1 MTLYSVQQF
10 ATKENWIAIDTAG
23 SGGSRARKIAVQKR
37 KLRDLCTLRKANGDA
52 ILFEGFRGE
61 LVEGRLDAGVWV
73 PDRRKVLRNDMKHTN
88 SLTGAGGVLAVLLS
102 WGVATIE
109 EH

>member
-1 MTLYSVQQF
+1 MTIHPTQQYV
-10 ATKENWIAIDTAG
+10 ATKGWPAIDAG
-23 SGGSRARKIAVQKR
+23 RGRGRTRKIAVQKR
-37 KLRDLCTLRKANGDA
+37 KLRDGCTLRDVNGEV
-52 ILFEGFRGE
+52 IPFEAYKGE
-61 LVEGRLDAGVWV
+61 LVEGKLVDGIWV

-88 SLTGAGGVLAVLLS
+88 SLTGVGGVLAVLLS